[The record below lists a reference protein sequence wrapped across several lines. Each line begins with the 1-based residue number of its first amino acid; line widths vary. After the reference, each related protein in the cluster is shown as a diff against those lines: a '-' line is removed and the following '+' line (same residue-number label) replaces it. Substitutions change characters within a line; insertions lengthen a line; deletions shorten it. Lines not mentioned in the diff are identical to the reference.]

1 MLTLVGKDQA
11 CIVAEVTRVLYEQGA
26 DLGEASM
33 IRLGGNFTI
42 MLMVN
47 FNGDAERLKV
57 ILTPTTK
64 QYQLTMHIDKFDGK
78 LHDHMQADVQ
88 ICIYGADRSGIVASA
103 TDALSA
109 AGLYVLE
116 LRTDVAGSSDQP
128 VFIMEIE
135 GYASK
140 GIEALK
146 RAVEVLADL
155 EVSVQPLETLI
166 G

>member
-1 MLTLVGKDQA
+1 MRLEKGRVMWHMLTLVGKDQA

-47 FNGDAERLKV
+47 FHGDPDRLKV
-57 ILTPTTK
+57 ILTPVTK
-64 QYQLTMHIDKFDGK
+64 QYQLTMHIDEFEGT

-88 ICIYGADRSGIVASA
+88 ISIYGADRSGIVASA

-116 LRTDVAGSSDQP
+116 LRTDRSEERRVGKECRSRWSPDH
-128 VFIMEIE
+128 
-135 GYASK
+135 
-140 GIEALK
+140 
-146 RAVEVLADL
+146 
-155 EVSVQPLETLI
+155 
-166 G
+166 